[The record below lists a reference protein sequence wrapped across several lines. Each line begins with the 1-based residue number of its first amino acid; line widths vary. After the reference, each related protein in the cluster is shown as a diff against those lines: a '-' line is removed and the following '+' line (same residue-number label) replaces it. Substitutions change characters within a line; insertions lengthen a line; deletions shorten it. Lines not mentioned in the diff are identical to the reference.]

1 MVVHAP
7 RSEIR
12 VGDWVSVTNEWDG
25 VNFEGQAASNVSLL
39 GTEMLTIF
47 VTRDQSV
54 TINVSLFDVSLMKRD
69 IVLYKVAHE
78 GSIQY

>member
-12 VGDWVSVTNEWDG
+12 VGDWVSVSDEDG
-25 VNFEGQAASNVSLL
+25 TFFDGQAASNVSLL

-47 VTRDQSV
+47 VTQDQSV
-54 TINVSLFDVSLMKRD
+54 TINVNLFDVSLLKRD